1 MAAIT
6 SAVVGVVGAGVSIGM
21 SVSQANK
28 AAADRRKAQKQAKK
42 AMDEARKE
50 TEIMPMQELSLNLEA
65 YEQSREAQQ
74 RAVQEAVS
82 AGQQAGSRDLASI
95 TGRAMMSG
103 IEAERGIRAAQVK
116 EQFNLDKI
124 KATERAEASEARKEL
139 ALGEAEG
146 AQAAA
151 ADAAAR
157 QTAATQAA
165 VQAGVEGLGSAM
177 NLYSS
182 VQGPFDPTS
191 LGMASKSTLNKLGLD
206 GTKSAIVQNLPSN
219 SQYTAE
225 QIMAFTQP
233 QTLAYLQS
241 GSLTAPQVRALS
253 SVDVSNLS
261 PTTPQLPDD
270 ILYE

>member
-42 AMDEARKE
+42 AMEEARRE
-50 TEIMPMQELSLNLEA
+50 TEIMPMQELSLNLAA

-95 TGRAMMSG
+95 TGRAMMAG
-103 IEAERGIRAAQVK
+103 IEAERGIRASQAK
-116 EQFNLDKI
+116 ETFDLEKI

-191 LGMASKSTLNKLGLD
+191 LGMASKSMIDSMGVEGAKN
-206 GTKSAIVQNLPSN
+206 AIALNLPEGSSYSYDQVMGMN
-219 SQYTAE
+219 QNE
-225 QIMAFTQP
+225 
-233 QTLAYLQS
+233 LAALIQS
-241 GSLTAPQVRALS
+241 GAIGDASVVRRLNREF
-253 SVDVSNLS
+253 D
-261 PTTPQLPDD
+261 PTMYRLQ
-270 ILYE
+270 